1 MGRPGADPVASPPLE
16 MKVLYIAPCIPYP
29 PNKGEKIRAFYQI
42 RLLSREHT
50 IHLACLANEK
60 KEPRNLKKLQK
71 HCVSI
76 DAVYRNKIVAWLL
89 AAAAL
94 LAGKPFSVASFYSSR
109 LKRMIAQ
116 KLSSERFDRI
126 LVFSSA
132 MADYVRD
139 VSSIPKI
146 LDFVD
151 LDSETWRLY
160 VDHHSFPFSWIYRLE
175 AGRLARY
182 EETIAKEFDHL
193 IFVTEKEASL
203 FRQRVNNRPA
213 SVIPNGV
220 DLDYFAPTPDL
231 PSGAPV
237 IVFVGT
243 MDYFPNIDAVR
254 YFCRHIF
261 PSIKEVLP
269 AAHFYIVGRNP
280 TEPVKKLGREP
291 QVTVTGSVPD
301 VRPYLAQAGVAVA
314 PFRIARG
321 IQNKNLEAMA
331 MGVPVVGT
339 STAFEGMAATELDG
353 VRITDV
359 PERFAQEVVALLND
373 PERRRECSLR
383 ARRYVQR
390 YHKWE
395 DQGARL
401 ACLLRTIAETPVS
414 SDEGYGQ
421 NGTR

>member
-1 MGRPGADPVASPPLE
+1 MGRPGAHPVASPPLK
-16 MKVLYIAPCIPYP
+16 MNVLYIAPCIPYP

-60 KEPRNLKKLQK
+60 NEVENLEKLQK
-71 HCVSI
+71 HCASI
-76 DAVYRNKIVAWLL
+76 DAVYRDKTVARLL
-89 AAAAL
+89 AVLAF
-94 LAGKPFSVASFYSSR
+94 LAGKPFSVASYYSSR

-116 KLSSERFDRI
+116 KLSSEKFDRI

-132 MADYVRD
+132 MADYVRN

-160 VDHHSFPFSWIYRLE
+160 VDHHSFPFSWTYRLE

-182 EETIAKEFDHL
+182 EEKISKEFDHS

-203 FRQRVNNRPA
+203 FRQRVNNRRV

-261 PSIKEVLP
+261 PSIKKVLP
-269 AAHFYIVGRNP
+269 AVHFYIVGRNP
-280 TEPVKKLGREP
+280 TGPVKKLGREP

-339 STAFEGMAATELDG
+339 STAFEGMAATGLDG
-353 VRITDV
+353 VRITDG
-359 PERFAQEVVALLND
+359 PEQFAQEVLALLND
-373 PERRRECSLR
+373 PEWRRQCSLR

-395 DQGARL
+395 DQVARL
-401 ACLLRTIAETPVS
+401 ACLLRTIAEPPVS
-414 SDEGYGQ
+414 SDQRYDQ